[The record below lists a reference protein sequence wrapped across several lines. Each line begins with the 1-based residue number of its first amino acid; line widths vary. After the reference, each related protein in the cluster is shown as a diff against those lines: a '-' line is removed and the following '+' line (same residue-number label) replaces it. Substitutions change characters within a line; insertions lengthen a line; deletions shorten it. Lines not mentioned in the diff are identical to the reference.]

1 MSYLLILLNGI
12 EVGTYCIILNVSA
25 QANLMVHIKT
35 LDLSFSLPVAIST
48 LICIWLIRCM
58 NQNTENLQEKI

>member
-1 MSYLLILLNGI
+1 M
-12 EVGTYCIILNVSA
+12 GTYCIILNVSA
-25 QANLMVHIKT
+25 QANLMVYIKT
-35 LDLSFSLPVAIST
+35 LDLSFSLPVTIST